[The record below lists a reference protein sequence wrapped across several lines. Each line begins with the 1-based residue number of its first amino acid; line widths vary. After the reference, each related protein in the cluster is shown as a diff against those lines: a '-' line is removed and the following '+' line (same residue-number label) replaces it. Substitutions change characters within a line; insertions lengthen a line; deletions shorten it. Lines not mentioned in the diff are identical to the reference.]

1 MASLAEWSQATLPA
15 PEGLS
20 IHCDAFM
27 GRRRDGSPLAFDH
40 PLFSA
45 AIFVCWVGLSRRY
58 LKTGCGRTMIW
69 HARNDAYV
77 Q

>member
-45 AIFVCWVGLSRRY
+45 AIFRLLGGPFQALPEDRLRPHND
-58 LKTGCGRTMIW
+58 L
-69 HARNDAYV
+69 AR
-77 Q
+77 QK